1 LDYIHSRGV
10 IHADIKPA
18 NIFVRLTAS
27 TSLGAVIADFGLSRL
42 TLSSALLHYIQ
53 TPIYRA
59 PEVALG
65 DSCTTAIDVWSLGVI
80 IAEMIGVTIS
90 INTND
95 GSRYACEYYRIEHDQ
110 RRRQNI
116 AKINSRTPEQHAAA
130 VLSLVPS
137 GIHDSIRN
145 ALCGALIFNPSTRMS
160 AGTVASL
167 FDHEYERLRDNP
179 LIKGNTQQLV
189 ENHIIAKCEY
199 RDITDLALGA
209 TGMTKI
215 ICGQVPLVTESEF
228 IAAKKLSSP
237 SRGQIL

>member
-1 LDYIHSRGV
+1 
-10 IHADIKPA
+10 
-18 NIFVRLTAS
+18 
-27 TSLGAVIADFGLSRL
+27 
-42 TLSSALLHYIQ
+42 
-53 TPIYRA
+53 
-59 PEVALG
+59 
-65 DSCTTAIDVWSLGVI
+65 
-80 IAEMIGVTIS
+80 
-90 INTND
+90 
-95 GSRYACEYYRIEHDQ
+95 
-110 RRRQNI
+110 
-116 AKINSRTPEQHAAA
+116 
-130 VLSLVPS
+130 
-137 GIHDSIRN
+137 
-145 ALCGALIFNPSTRMS
+145 MS

-228 IAAKKLSSP
+228 IAAKKLSSS